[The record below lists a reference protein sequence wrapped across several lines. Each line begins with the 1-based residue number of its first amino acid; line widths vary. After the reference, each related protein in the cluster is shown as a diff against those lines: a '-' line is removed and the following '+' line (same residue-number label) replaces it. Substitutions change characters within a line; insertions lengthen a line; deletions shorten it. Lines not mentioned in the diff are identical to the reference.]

1 MCWSAVQF
9 YFLHGSL
16 QCFELPLQQL
26 FAALINLKWWY
37 YDISHITFI
46 SPLYEPIHLQAATQS
61 QCQLELIKQ
70 HEEIRRIVCFS
81 PRKPFGNTSQSLIT
95 VLLHRAES
103 YIRSSPRAGV
113 SVSENISVSSISLPP
128 FSWPQVLCP
137 TQVGWL
143 TAAGCRTA
151 GAVCVCVYCPEKS
164 EYSRACRVGI
174 CTWRE
179 KGVIRWRLFLLQWA
193 RESLV

>member
-174 CTWRE
+174 YTWRE

>member
-151 GAVCVCVYCPEKS
+151 GAVCVCVYIVLKS
-164 EYSRACRVGI
+164 QSTAVRAELEFVHGERRV
-174 CTWRE
+174 W
-179 KGVIRWRLFLLQWA
+179 
-193 RESLV
+193 